1 MYLCGVHIGTFKI
14 CRAGWGET
22 VPVSAVYGC
31 FVGSGL
37 DRSGGLVGRHIPNV
51 QICRGGIYPSRE
63 HSGCR
68 KLPGRVKTLPYEPTG
83 TAALWVN
90 AHRPHTSAR
99 RGRACPARRCT
110 ADGRLRETSGPGMP
124 GPYREPKTKTSRP
137 NRRGGS
143 FLCEKI
149 TYSSCWR
156 PSCAGRG
163 PECACGCAGSRG

>member
-1 MYLCGVHIGTFKI
+1 MEYTSRLLKF
-14 CRAGWGET
+14 AGPDEGET

-83 TAALWVN
+83 KGALREN

-110 ADGRLRETSGPGMP
+110 ADGRLRETCGPGMP
-124 GPYREPKTKTSRP
+124 GPYRAVLTVKIFKIPLPCHNSDTNGWYAGENGTGK
-137 NRRGGS
+137 
-143 FLCEKI
+143 EKK
-149 TYSSCWR
+149 
-156 PSCAGRG
+156 P
-163 PECACGCAGSRG
+163 